1 MYLIDIVLKLD
12 EISPEQSDELLAQHR
27 AWFKQYFEQGK
38 FLMLGPYRDQAGAG
52 VIIAQADSR
61 AELDAML
68 AEDVYWA
75 DKLAVY
81 QVREFQA
88 NLVAENIQQFQ
99 GK

>member
-1 MYLIDIVLKLD
+1 MYLIDITLKTD
-12 EISPEQSDELLAQHR
+12 IIPAGQSETLLAGHR
-27 AWFKQYFEQGK
+27 AWFTKYFEQGK

-75 DKLAVY
+75 DKLADY

>member
-1 MYLIDIVLKLD
+1 MYLIDITINTD
-12 EISPEQSDELLAQHR
+12 AISAGQSETLLAGHR
-27 AWFKQYFEQGK
+27 AWFGKYFEQGR
-38 FLMLGPYRDQAGAG
+38 FLLIGPYLDRHAAG

-61 AELDAML
+61 AQLDAML

-75 DKLAVY
+75 DKLADY

>member
-38 FLMLGPYRDQAGAG
+38 FLMLGPYLDQAGAG

-75 DKLAVY
+75 DKLADY